1 MKFQIFRIFLI
12 LFIFAG
18 LIIPQSSNRND
29 DSFKENLVVF
39 ETQIIPADSAYY
51 NLYLSFKISYDKL
64 IFEKNGRRYSSDIL
78 IIFDV
83 VNSETKEI
91 SRQSFSQIAWADNFE
106 ITESRDNY
114 LQGVVNFL
122 LQEGKYVIK
131 SSIDVQNKRLIPPE
145 SEISVSDN
153 SEYFLK
159 PFVVDYYDSLNNV
172 LILKNENSIPFS
184 KDKFSLIIPKT
195 KNLSDTV
202 TITISQKDKQVIKLV
217 CKVRYLSNLLIFD
230 DNNKIK
236 TKLEENGK
244 FGLFSIT
251 DGLEKLDEG
260 FIKIEISVND
270 KFLKKYNDFVEWGNK
285 PRSLKDTDF
294 AIKILA
300 KIQGKEEIDKLK
312 ENFSGKE
319 LLYQY
324 WKKFDPDTATK
335 FNEIMELFYQ
345 RVDKAAKEFSTIDE
359 RNGALSDRGM
369 IFIKYGQ
376 ADSIQRSFTKDNFA
390 LEYWIYEKLSKKF
403 IFVDKSGLG
412 KFELVL

>member
-122 LQEGKYVIK
+122 LQVGKYVIK
-131 SSIDVQNKRLIPPE
+131 SSIDVQNKRLIPSE

-195 KNLSDTV
+195 KNLPDTV
-202 TITISQKDKQVIKLV
+202 TITISQKDKQVIKSV

-251 DGLEKLDEG
+251 DGLERLDEG
-260 FIKIEISVND
+260 FVKIEISVND
-270 KFLKKYNDFVEWGNK
+270 KILKKCNDFIEWENK

-294 AIKILA
+294 AIKILS

-319 LLYQY
+319 LLYLY

-359 RNGALSDRGM
+359 RNGALSDRGL

-376 ADSIQRSFTKDNFA
+376 ADSIQRSFTKNNFA

-403 IFVDKSGLG
+403 IFIDKSGLG

>member
-18 LIIPQSSNRND
+18 LIIPQSSNKND
-29 DSFKENLVVF
+29 DSFKEKLVVF

-172 LILKNENSIPFS
+172 LILRNENSIPFS

-195 KNLSDTV
+195 KNLPDTV
-202 TITISQKDKQVIKLV
+202 TITISQKDKQVIKSV

-236 TKLEENGK
+236 TKLEDNGK
-244 FGLFSIT
+244 FGLFFIA

-260 FIKIEISVND
+260 FVKIEISVNE
-270 KFLKKYNDFVEWGNK
+270 KILKIFNDFVEWENK
-285 PRSLKDTDF
+285 PQSLKDTDF